1 MDLAWFSY
9 GFVQILWGVIG
20 FITEFLEGLCSG
32 MNMGFDR
39 EFSTFSTGL
48 IYRLFFWQVW

>member
-48 IYRLFFWQVW
+48 IGCSFWRVW